1 MELRKEVE
9 WDDIGRK
16 HRTERTS
23 DRRLGQCLRFKIREF
38 RVVLSQVHEPF
49 SAVRV

>member
-38 RVVLSQVHEPF
+38 RG
-49 SAVRV
+49 SAKKME